1 MKCSID
7 SRNQTLIHKNKEKA
21 LWTLDRLA
29 PALLHGSVLEK
40 YVLNAK
46 SARLAHSTGLKAR
59 PRPRHSLLI
68 FYVTKNHYKGL
79 HTNVR
84 NLPLRLNFNIKQN
97 QREVKQGNL
106 DQN

>member
-40 YVLNAK
+40 YVLHAK
-46 SARLAHSTGLKAR
+46 RALLANLAGLKR
-59 PRPRHSLLI
+59 GRGRCTR
-68 FYVTKNHYKGL
+68 F
-79 HTNVR
+79 
-84 NLPLRLNFNIKQN
+84 
-97 QREVKQGNL
+97 
-106 DQN
+106 